1 MIKFKSDRLTIFES
15 SLYRTNSLIISNESQ
30 LMVIDPNWLPSEIR
44 EIQCCFH
51 NTKQH
56 KITYTLFTHADFD
69 HIIGWKAFDTDITI
83 APARMQ
89 DSEREKSVLEEI
101 ERFDSGYYI
110 KRDYPILY
118 PKADISVNKKIS
130 LEFGEEKIYINP
142 CEGHSH
148 DDMML
153 FVEDRGLWVAGD
165 YLSNIELPMI
175 DYDISKYHQA
185 LILFDE
191 FIKQEKPRMLIPG
204 HGDVTGDIQEMKR
217 RLDQALMYL
226 DALMSANEDQVEKII
241 SNLPFRHEQY
251 KIHQQNK
258 LNMSRN
264 TR

>member
-1 MIKFKSDRLTIFES
+1 
-15 SLYRTNSLIISNESQ
+15 
-30 LMVIDPNWLPSEIR
+30 
-44 EIQCCFH
+44 
-51 NTKQH
+51 
-56 KITYTLFTHADFD
+56 
-69 HIIGWKAFDTDITI
+69 
-83 APARMQ
+83 
-89 DSEREKSVLEEI
+89 
-101 ERFDSGYYI
+101 
-110 KRDYPILY
+110 
-118 PKADISVNKKIS
+118 
-130 LEFGEEKIYINP
+130 
-142 CEGHSH
+142 
-148 DDMML
+148 MML